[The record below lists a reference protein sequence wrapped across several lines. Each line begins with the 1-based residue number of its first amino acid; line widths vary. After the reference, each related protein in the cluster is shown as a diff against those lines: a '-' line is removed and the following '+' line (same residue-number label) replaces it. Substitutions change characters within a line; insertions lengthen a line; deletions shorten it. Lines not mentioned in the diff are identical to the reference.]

1 MMEQTD
7 ERYLRLQL
15 DWVGQRLDA
24 LDKIEQQLTEMRE
37 IAIMAQDVGLDQPA
51 RDALN
56 TRMQALQRSV
66 QVLDEQSRTFWLDKQ

>member
-15 DWVGQRLDA
+15 DWVRQRLEA

-37 IAIMAQDVGLDQPA
+37 IAIMAQDVGLGQPA

-56 TRMQALQRSV
+56 TRMQVLQRSV